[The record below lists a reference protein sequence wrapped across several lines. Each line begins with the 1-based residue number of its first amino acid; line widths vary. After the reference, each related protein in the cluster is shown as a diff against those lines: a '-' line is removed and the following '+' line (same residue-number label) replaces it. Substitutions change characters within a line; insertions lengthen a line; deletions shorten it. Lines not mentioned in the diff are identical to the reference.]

1 MKGLV
6 VVLAS
11 GLASWLLAGGL
22 GWSDAG
28 AARVAAT
35 RIDRTYACT
44 VLPEYDDVRV
54 VNFGQIWPTLAN
66 DYPCPTPLNTP
77 SDVALPCSGLDKG
90 LHENDEI
97 HAAPSSQ
104 RIVYVEEP
112 DGRLHV
118 AVIVDLLHCPAL
130 RTRAAPD
137 GRRRP

>member
-1 MKGLV
+1 MHEQI
-6 VVLAS
+6 
-11 GLASWLLAGGL
+11 
-22 GWSDAG
+22 
-28 AARVAAT
+28 RN
-35 RIDRTYACT
+35 R
-44 VLPEYDDVRV
+44 VRV

-118 AVIVDLLHCPAL
+118 AVIVDLLPCPAL